1 MKEVP
6 IWEKA
11 TLTIEEA
18 AAYSNIGQC
27 KLREMAEEQNCPF
40 VLFIGRKRLIKRKAL
55 EKYIDQSYSI

>member
-11 TLTIEEA
+11 ALTIEEA

-27 KLREMAEEQNCPF
+27 KLRELIAMQNCPF
-40 VLFIGRKRLIKRKAL
+40 VMFVGKKQLVKRKAF
-55 EKYIDQSYSI
+55 EKYIDQTYSI

>member
-11 TLTIEEA
+11 ALTIEEA

-27 KLREMAEEQNCPF
+27 KLRELIAMQNCPF
-40 VLFIGRKRLIKRKAL
+40 VMFVGKNNW
-55 EKYIDQSYSI
+55 